1 MTCSLRVRLTAV
13 SIDTIR
19 HNLINKFDKAC
30 EMKFNSI
37 KEFFYRLTNSGYQR
51 MMLPLILFTLYYG
64 QSGFMLLEP
73 FLSNEVF
80 MDTILYGV
88 AAITFVSLTTVQIAF
103 HYKYTSIAKE
113 IGLGLKLEQYGD
125 QALKKMNWIAAT
137 AAVVPV
143 VLFVTGDTRLAIIFA
158 VVFVWFFL
166 QWPTPKTVARQL
178 RLKSDERKMVIS
190 RGEAF
195 KI

>member
-1 MTCSLRVRLTAV
+1 
-13 SIDTIR
+13 
-19 HNLINKFDKAC
+19 
-30 EMKFNSI
+30 MKFNSI
-37 KEFFYRLTNSGYQR
+37 KEYFYRLTNSGYQR
-51 MMLPLILFTLYYG
+51 MMLPLILFTVYFG

-73 FLSNEVF
+73 FLSNEILVN
-80 MDTILYGV
+80 TVLYGV
-88 AAITFVSLTTVQIAF
+88 VAFTIVSLTTVQIVF
-103 HYKYTSIAKE
+103 YYKCKSIAKE
-113 IGLGLKLEQYGD
+113 IGLGLKLEHYGD
-125 QALKKMNWIAAT
+125 EALKKMNWIAAT
-137 AAVVPV
+137 AAVVPIT
-143 VLFVTGDTRLAIIFA
+143 LFVTGDTRLAIIFA